1 MKILTKR
8 QINSV
13 AKDVARMQIM
23 IISHRAEI
31 GDDMS
36 RELTTF
42 FRELVEKTGGEYGIG
57 KYSDKIAD
65 YFLNPDKKA
74 EKQELA
80 KVIKIG

>member
-1 MKILTKR
+1 MKLLTKR
-8 QINSV
+8 QIKKV
-13 AKDVARMQIM
+13 AQDVARMQIM
-23 IISHRAEI
+23 ILSHRAEI

-36 RELTTF
+36 RELTSF

-65 YFLNPDKKA
+65 YFLSPGEKAKK
-74 EKQELA
+74 KELA